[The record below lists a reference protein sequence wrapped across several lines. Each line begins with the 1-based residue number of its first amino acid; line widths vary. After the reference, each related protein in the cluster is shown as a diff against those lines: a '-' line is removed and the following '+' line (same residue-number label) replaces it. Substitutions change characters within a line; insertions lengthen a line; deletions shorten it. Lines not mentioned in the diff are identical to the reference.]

1 MLKELYD
8 YALENDL
15 ILPAGF
21 IKKKVHAYVL
31 LAKDGKFLGVLPGQV
46 GASATCWRKNA
57 AYSFQVKTRRRRR
70 TFERPWR
77 RPQRQSLDWRFV

>member
-31 LAKDGKFLGVLPGQV
+31 LAKDGKFLSKDDL
-46 GASATCWRKNA
+46 R
-57 AYSFQVKTRRRRR
+57 
-70 TFERPWR
+70 ERAKV
-77 RPQRQSLDWRFV
+77 RQSLDWRFV

>member
-21 IKKKVHAYVL
+21 VKKQVHAYVL
-31 LAKDGKFLGVLPGQV
+31 LAKDGKFLGIMPGQEEKV
-46 GASATCWRKNA
+46 PCPDIGSMAQTRG
-57 AYSFQVKTRRRRR
+57 QVQRAGWKTQH
-70 TFERPWR
+70 TLPE
-77 RPQRQSLDWRFV
+77 